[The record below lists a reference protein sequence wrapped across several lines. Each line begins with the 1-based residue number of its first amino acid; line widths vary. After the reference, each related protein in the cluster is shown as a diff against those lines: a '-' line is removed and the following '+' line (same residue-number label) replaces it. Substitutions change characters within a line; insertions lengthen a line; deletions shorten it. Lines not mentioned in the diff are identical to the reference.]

1 MNTNLYSDAVHGT
14 YVEFVDR
21 ARGESEVV
29 ITVAAPPLSK
39 HTVRLDL
46 DEVDRLLAV
55 REHAV
60 DPVADIAEYLLSV
73 HAVFHAERAAA
84 AFVACAGSIAETIGA

>member
-1 MNTNLYSDAVHGT
+1 MNTELYSDREYGT
-14 YVEFVDR
+14 SIVFEDR
-21 ARGESEVV
+21 PRGESAIV
-29 ITVAAPPLSK
+29 ITVAAPPFSK

-55 REHAV
+55 REHAA
-60 DPVADIAEYLLSV
+60 DPVGDIAEYLLSV
-73 HAVFHAERAAA
+73 HAVFHAERAAR